1 MAAHEFY
8 SDGNQARTD
17 TPLPPLPSSTFDRS
31 TEYEPSIQHQTP
43 VTSPFDDPSYR
54 PYGRESQQSIQSNY
68 QYYGGGRDY
77 DPNPFSD
84 DIPLKTNTQKSPTDP
99 YASDQFRYEPQRTN
113 TLAAEET
120 RSNRKTKKKG
130 FFSGKTPWI
139 TYILTLIQSIV
150 FLVELIKNG
159 VLPCFVLTINILLI
173 KPRRAH
179 QNPDSTP
186 SPIQSHGRSF
196 TLCPH

>member
-8 SDGNQARTD
+8 SDDNLNSRARTD
-17 TPLPPLPSSTFDRS
+17 APLPPLPSSAFDRS
-31 TEYEPSIQHQTP
+31 TEYEPSIQHHTP

-99 YASDQFRYEPQRTN
+99 YASDQFRYEPQRSN

-120 RSNRKTKKKG
+120 RSNRKPKKKG
-130 FFSGKTPWI
+130 FFSGKTPWV
-139 TYILTLIQSIV
+139 TYVLTLIQSIV

-159 VLPCFVLTINILLI
+159 MPPSILPTIN
-173 KPRRAH
+173 
-179 QNPDSTP
+179 
-186 SPIQSHGRSF
+186 SH
-196 TLCPH
+196 